1 MSPASGTPFPATAF
15 ASLAAAEA
23 GNWWFRARNRV
34 ILWVLRTRVGPFRRF
49 LEVGCGTGF
58 VLQAV
63 RGAFPRA
70 ELSASEY
77 FAEGLLHARE
87 RVPDARFLQLDVRAM
102 QDADAW
108 DVIGAFDVIEHIAE
122 DELVLANLA
131 RALLPGGWLL
141 VTVPQHPWLWSAVDE
156 RACHQRRYTRG
167 ELLGKVH
174 ATGLRVAYVTSF
186 VSLLVPLMWWSRRQ
200 RRDGAAPPRS
210 EFAIPG
216 WLNRALGLVMALE
229 FGLLRLG
236 LRLPVGGSLL
246 VLARKR

>member
-1 MSPASGTPFPATAF
+1 MNHTSDAPFPASDF
-15 ASLAAAEA
+15 SSLAAAEA
-23 GNWWFRARNRV
+23 GNWWFRARNRL
-34 ILWVLRTRVGPFRRF
+34 ILWVLRTRVGGVRRF

-70 ELSASEY
+70 ELTASEY
-77 FAEGLLHARE
+77 FEEGLVHARA
-87 RVPDARFLQLDVRAM
+87 RVPDARFLQLDARAM
-102 QDADAW
+102 EEAGVW

-131 RALLPGGWLL
+131 RALVPGGWLL
-141 VTVPQHPWLWSAVDE
+141 VTVPQHRWLWSAVDE
-156 RACHQRRYTRG
+156 RACHQRRYTRR
-167 ELLGKVH
+167 ELLDKVR
-174 ATGLRVAYVTSF
+174 ATGLQVEYCTSF

-200 RRDGAAPPRS
+200 RRDAAAPAQS
-210 EFAIPG
+210 EFGIPG
-216 WLNRALGLVMALE
+216 WLNRALGLVMEVE

-246 VLARKR
+246 LLARK

>member
-1 MSPASGTPFPATAF
+1 M
-15 ASLAAAEA
+15 L

-34 ILWVLRTRVGPFRRF
+34 ILWVLRTRVGEVQRY

-63 RGAFPRA
+63 RGAFPRT
-70 ELSASEY
+70 ELAASEY
-77 FAEGLLHARE
+77 FAEGLVYARE
-87 RVPDARFLQLDVRAM
+87 RVPDARFMQLDARTM

-131 RALLPGGWLL
+131 RALVPGGWLL
-141 VTVPQHPWLWSAVDE
+141 VTVPQHRWLWSTVDE
-156 RACHQRRYTRG
+156 QACHQRRYRRR
-167 ELLGKVH
+167 ELLDKVR
-174 ATGLRVAYVTSF
+174 ASGLQVSYCTSF

-200 RRDGAAPPRS
+200 RRVTAAPGRD
-210 EFAIPG
+210 EFDIPG
-216 WLNRALGLVMALE
+216 WLNRALGVVMAVE

-246 VLARKR
+246 VLARKS